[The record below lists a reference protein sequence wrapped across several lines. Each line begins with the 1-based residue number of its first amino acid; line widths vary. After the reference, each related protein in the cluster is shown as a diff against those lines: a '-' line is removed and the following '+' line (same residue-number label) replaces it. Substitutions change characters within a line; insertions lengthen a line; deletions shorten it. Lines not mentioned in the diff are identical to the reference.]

1 MQKNN
6 NEQTLYEILRV
17 SPTATLEEIKIAYR
31 RMAMEYHPDVNPG
44 TNNKTCHEMM
54 CKINGAYSVLRDV
67 EARKLYDQT
76 LRESGQYPHSSNVD
90 ESSKQNNNTSTKK
103 ENQSR
108 TYTRESY
115 NYDKMYEFYNSI
127 DFDEYTQQDFINWID
142 NFSTRYIRLVF
153 DYYKKLNINEMD
165 MLERLYTDFNNI
177 IDYEKNLSKKN
188 SRRKSK
194 SL

>member
-1 MQKNN
+1 MQKSN

-44 TNNKTCHEMM
+44 TNNKACHEMM
-54 CKINGAYSVLRDV
+54 CKINEAYKILRDK

-76 LRESGQYPHSSNVD
+76 LRENDQYPHSSNVD
-90 ESSKQNNNTSTKK
+90 ESNDNTTTKN
-103 ENQSR
+103 ENQPGTHAR
-108 TYTRESY
+108 TSY
-115 NYDKMYEFYNSI
+115 NYDEMYEYYNSV
-127 DFDEYTQQDFINWID
+127 DFDEYTQQDFINWTN
-142 NFSTRYIRLVF
+142 NFSDRYIRLVF

-177 IDYEKNLSKKN
+177 IDQEKSLSKNKLK
-188 SRRKSK
+188 RRSK
-194 SL
+194 KL